1 MVPVTWPYN
10 FGDYGFA
17 MEHQKGITGRHPQG
31 IIWRN
36 PIELR
41 PHPIAKAIH
50 RYSDEDI
57 DFLAFCDAA
66 KAGLLPIPALITHD
80 DRILDGVDRWRVAKR
95 QQVDLPCVVIDKD
108 PKTDAEALKIVVSTL
123 NNRRHY
129 TPGQRALIVFP
140 FIWDDYLAAQEARKQ
155 NLRKGQCFSVT
166 ASSGDGERGDFNKVS
181 EITSFFGFS
190 EDTLQRACAVHD
202 TWLAYKDHKLRY
214 SEEKLKELGLPPGE
228 YTLREGFEPALM
240 RKEKPIGLGAAVAGM
255 ASLIEANR
263 LGHHAGTHG
272 GGGLP
277 IPPNR
282 QLELWSEA
290 MKTFRTRF
298 TYWTD
303 FSATART
310 AALKS
315 VAETFESMPD
325 DLLKATATR
334 LETEMKRRKQAKV
347 EAQTH
352 ARGHKAGQGDQA

>member
-1 MVPVTWPYN
+1 
-10 FGDYGFA
+10 

-50 RYSDEDI
+50 RYPDDDP

-66 KAGLLPIPALITHD
+66 KGGLLPIPALITHD

-95 QQVDLPCVVIDKD
+95 QQVDLPCMVVEKD
-108 PKTDAEALKIVVSTL
+108 PKNDAEAMQIVIGTLK
-123 NNRRHY
+123 NRRHY
-129 TPGQRALIVFP
+129 TPGQLALVAFP
-140 FIWDDYLAAQEARKQ
+140 FIWDDYLELQQRRKE
-155 NLRKGQCFSVT
+155 NLRKGQCSTTTAVAPDRVT
-166 ASSGDGERGDFNKVS
+166 TNFGFENGADIAK
-181 EITSFFGFS
+181 FFGFS

-240 RKEKPIGLGAAVAGM
+240 RKKKPIGLGAAVAGM

-347 EAQTH
+347 EAQAH
-352 ARGHKAGQGDQA
+352 ARGHKGGQGGQA